1 MLKLRLQRHGRTH
14 RPFYHIVAS
23 DSRNPRDGS
32 FKERVGYYDPSS
44 EPSEVVVNT
53 DRVQYWYQRG
63 AQLTDRVAE
72 LLRTQKVEL
81 SRKASK

>member
-14 RPFYHIVAS
+14 KPFYHIVAT
-23 DSRNPRDGS
+23 DSRKPRDGR
-32 FKERVGYYDPSS
+32 FKEKLGYYNPNSDPS
-44 EPSEVVVNT
+44 EIVVNT
-53 DRVQYWYQRG
+53 DRVQYWYQNG

-72 LLRTQKVEL
+72 LLRKQKVEL